1 MVFLN
6 PYQTEM
12 QGKSLKYQNYYII
25 ILLNERFIPLH
36 HSLYLKEHLYVDHNE
51 LYIRAIMPL
60 MTFLN

>member
-25 ILLNERFIPLH
+25 ILLNERLIPLH
-36 HSLYLKEHLYVDHNE
+36 CSLDFREHSHVVHNE
-51 LYIRAIMPL
+51 LYIRVIMPA
-60 MTFLN
+60 NDIP